1 MNDFTHG
8 GHIRQL
14 SEAAGCARGE
24 ILDFSAN
31 INPLGLPDWLRGL
44 VGSELSGLTHY
55 PDPHCGEL
63 LQAAA
68 QRFGVPTDEIVA
80 GNGSTEILYALC
92 PALGIRRAIVPVPCY
107 TDYRRA
113 CELSGV
119 EVRALVLDEA
129 VGFSVDFKALG
140 RMLEQDGAE
149 DCAVFLGQPNN
160 PTGVCF
166 DPAALRALAER
177 FPQAWFVVDEAFADF
192 VPGLDRLASS
202 RPANVI
208 VLYSLT
214 KFYAV
219 PGLRLGL
226 GFASGVAASAIARR
240 IPPWSV
246 NGLAQAVG
254 CRALEDEDYGQ
265 RTRLAV
271 AELRT
276 DLAAGLSGLP
286 GLTVFPG
293 SANFLFCRLDRH
305 GLDAPALAERLLR
318 QRLAIR
324 VCQTFEGLNG
334 RFFRVAV
341 RPAWENALLIQALEQ
356 TLGTGTDSPRS
367 CAVHLRPRRTPAIMV
382 QGCSS
387 NAGKS
392 VLAAALCRILLQD
405 GYAVAPFKSQNMSL
419 NSFVTRDG
427 HEMGRAQ
434 VTQAQ
439 ACRLDPDVRMNPVLL
454 KPSSDTGSQV
464 IVMGRPVGNMKVK
477 EYVRYKP
484 EAFAKAKEAYDS
496 LAGEFEVMVLEGA
509 GSPAEVNLKRHDIVN
524 MTMARHAGAGVLLA
538 GDIDRGGVFAS
549 FVGTM
554 ELLSESERAL
564 VRGFVVNN
572 FRGDASLLDEALTI
586 TTARTGVPFTGVVP
600 HLIDLGLPEEDS
612 VSFKSGI
619 LDRQPSSERVVEIAV
634 LDLPHISNFTDLDA
648 LLGEPDV
655 HLRVVRRAS
664 DLGQPQAVILP
675 GSKNVVADMRFVR
688 ESGLAQAVLDLA
700 ARGETEIVGIC
711 GGFQMLGRMIRD
723 PHGLESG
730 GELPGL
736 GLLPL
741 ETELARE
748 KTLVRTRAL
757 HVLSGCALHGYEIHH
772 GRTTPLGDSPE
783 LAVLREDGQAL
794 GYMDPTGL
802 VWGSYLHGL
811 FDADEFRRWFV
822 DRLRQRCGHLPV
834 GRVVAV
840 YDLEA
845 ALDRLARTVRASL
858 DMGAVYRAA
867 GLR

>member
-8 GHIRQL
+8 GHIRRL
-14 SEAAGCARGE
+14 SEAAGCNRGE
-24 ILDFSAN
+24 LVDFSAN
-31 INPLGLPDWLRGL
+31 INPLGLPDWFRGL
-44 VGSELSGLTHY
+44 IASELSGLTHY
-55 PDPHCGEL
+55 PDPYCGEL
-63 LQAAA
+63 TQSAAE
-68 QRFGVPTDEIVA
+68 RFGVAAEEVIA

-92 PALGIRRAIVPVPCY
+92 PALNIRRAIVPVPSY

-119 EVRALVLDEA
+119 DVEAFVLDEA
-129 VGFSVDFKALG
+129 AGFAVDFDALAEW
-140 RMLEQDGAE
+140 LESGGSE

-160 PTGVCF
+160 PTGACF
-166 DPAALRALAER
+166 DPDELRTLAER
-177 FPQAWFVVDEAFADF
+177 FSETWFVVDEAFADF

-226 GFASGVAASAIARR
+226 GFAASDVAKTITGR

-254 CRALEDEDYGQ
+254 CRALEDSEY
-265 RTRLAV
+265 A
-271 AELRT
+271 LRT
-276 DLAAGLSGLP
+276 VQAVEALRDELQASLSALP

-293 SANFLFCRLDRH
+293 TANFLLCRIDRTD
-305 GLDAPALAERLLR
+305 LDASTLAERLLE
-318 QRLAIR
+318 QWIAIR
-324 VCQTFEGLNG
+324 VCQSFDGLDD

-341 RPAWENALLIQALEQ
+341 RPAHENAQLICALEQ
-356 TLGTGTDSPRS
+356 VF
-367 CAVHLRPRRTPAIMV
+367 AVSSVANGPVLHLKKRRTPALMV

-405 GYAVAPFKSQNMSL
+405 GYDVAPFKSQNMSL

-427 HEMGRAQ
+427 GEMGRAQ

-454 KPSSDTGSQV
+454 KPSSDVGSQV
-464 IVMGRPVGNMKVK
+464 IIMGQPIGNMKVK

-484 EAFAKAKEAYDS
+484 EAFARAKQAYDS
-496 LAGEFEVMVLEGA
+496 LAAEHEVMVLEGA

-524 MTMARHAGAGVLLA
+524 MAMARYANAGVLLA

-554 ELLSESERAL
+554 ELLSEWERAL

-586 TTARTGVPFTGVVP
+586 TTDRTGVPFAGVVH
-600 HLIDLGLPEEDS
+600 HLTDLGLPEEDS
-612 VSFKSGI
+612 VSFKSGV
-619 LDRQPSSERVVEIAV
+619 LDRLPSAERVVDIAV
-634 LDLPHISNFTDLDA
+634 VDVPHISNFTDLDA

-655 HLRVVRRAS
+655 HLRVVRRVA
-664 DLGQPQAVILP
+664 DLGSPHAVILP
-675 GSKNVVADMRFVR
+675 GSKNVVADMHFLR
-688 ESGLAQAVLDLA
+688 ETGMAQALLDLA
-700 ARGETEIVGIC
+700 TQGETEIVGIC
-711 GGFQMLGRMIRD
+711 GGFQMLGRTISD
-723 PHGLESG
+723 PLGLESG
-730 GELPGL
+730 GELAGL

-741 ETELARE
+741 ATELAPE
-748 KTLVRTRAL
+748 KTLIRARATHL
-757 HVLSGCALHGYEIHH
+757 GTGEALHGYEIHH
-772 GRTTPLGDSPE
+772 GRTIPLGATPKICVMRS
-783 LAVLREDGQAL
+783 DGEPL
-794 GYMDPTGL
+794 GYEDASGL

-811 FDADEFRRWFV
+811 FDADVFRRRFV
-822 DRLRQRCGHLPV
+822 DQLRKRSGQEPL
-834 GRVVAV
+834 GRVVMA
-840 YDLEA
+840 YDLES
-845 ALDRLARTVRASL
+845 ALDRLADAVRSSL
-858 DMGAVYRAA
+858 DMKSVYRMS
-867 GLR
+867 GL